1 MKDEMSRL
9 SRGVRRLTRSPG
21 VPQARHIAE
30 RSVAPYL
37 RSDVHALGISHGL
50 TVDRISDLEL
60 KVEQLYRELSASVEA
75 VRSIETHQPAI
86 LNAVASTN
94 GTTRLLARETAALTT
109 LVEQTET
116 QLQKVETTQRKLE
129 TNGQTATQLQE
140 VKTSQRKLETELY
153 VGDESVRQEMRPHIG
168 TIAYLLQRVE
178 TIRAEMMHEFRYGA
192 AKSGEGEEIETKIVN
207 AEKLHTA
214 ELRIN
219 FGAGHIA
226 LDGFVNVDMREL
238 PGIDVVA
245 PVQALPFEPGSL
257 TEIFSSHTIEHFP
270 ELELRRKLLPYW
282 VGLLKAG
289 GTFRAVVPDLEA
301 MSREYAAG
309 KISFE
314 EFRAVVYG
322 GQEYE
327 GDFHFT
333 GFTPDSLGALLTEA
347 GLDKPTV
354 IAKGRPNG
362 DCLEFE
368 ISASKPIS

>member
-129 TNGQTATQLQE
+129 TDL
-140 VKTSQRKLETELY
+140 S

>member
-1 MKDEMSRL
+1 MSRL
-9 SRGVRRLTRSPG
+9 SWGVRRLTRSPG

-60 KVEQLYRELSASVEA
+60 KVEQLYREFFASVEA
-75 VRSIETHQPAI
+75 VRSMEAHQPTI
-86 LNAVASTN
+86 LNAIASTN
-94 GTTRLLARETAALTT
+94 GTTRLLARETSLVAAAS
-109 LVEQTET
+109 EQTARRLT
-116 QLQKVETTQRKLE
+116 KVETD
-129 TNGQTATQLQE
+129 
-140 VKTSQRKLETELY
+140 LY

-168 TIAYLLQRVE
+168 TIGYLLQRVE

-192 AKSGEGEEIETKIVN
+192 AKSGEGEEVETKIVSP
-207 AEKLHTA
+207 EKLQTA

-226 LDGFVNVDMREL
+226 LEGFVNVDMREL

-245 PVQALPFEPGSL
+245 PVQALPFDPGSL

-301 MSREYAAG
+301 MSKDYASG

-314 EFRAVVYG
+314 ELRAVVYG

-333 GFTPDSLGALLTEA
+333 GFTPDSLAALLTEA
-347 GLDKPTV
+347 GLEKPVV